1 VSNTIETRKENAAV
15 EDAYLVA
22 LCKKGNLNA
31 FEKLVHS
38 HQKKMINIAYRMI
51 GNYEDA
57 CEVVQDAFVS
67 AYRSIQKFQE
77 KSSFATWLCAI
88 VMNLSRNR
96 LKQIRTRQ
104 HHEPFS
110 VDDPV
115 ISETGKIKADPPSRE
130 PSVLERI
137 EIRDIRLQIQ
147 GCIEGLETEFREVVV
162 LRDIQSF
169 SYGEISDM
177 LKIPEGTVKSR
188 LFRAREALKDCLKQ
202 MMGVL

>member
-1 VSNTIETRKENAAV
+1 MNKNDPAS
-15 EDAYLVA
+15 DAGGDTHLVT
-22 LCKKGNLNA
+22 LCKKGNLDA
-31 FEKLVHS
+31 FGPLVNT
-38 HQKKMINIAYRMI
+38 HQKKMINIAYSMI
-51 GNYEDA
+51 GSYEDA

-67 AYRSIQKFQE
+67 AYRSIQKFQS

-104 HHEPFS
+104 HHEAFS

-115 ISETGKIKADPPSRE
+115 IAETSRIKAAPPSGE
-130 PSVLERI
+130 PSVLENR
-137 EIRDIRLQIQ
+137 
-147 GCIEGLETEFREVVV
+147 LETEFREVVV

-188 LFRAREALKDCLKQ
+188 LFRARQALQDCLKQ
-202 MMGVL
+202 SMGVL

>member
-1 VSNTIETRKENAAV
+1 MSNTIEAKQAKAAD

-31 FEKLVHS
+31 FEKLVNL

-67 AYRSIQKFQE
+67 AYRSIHKFQE
-77 KSSFATWLCAI
+77 KSSFVTWLCAI

-115 ISETGKIKADPPSRE
+115 ISETSRIKADPPSRE

-137 EIRDIRLQIQ
+137 ETRDIRLQVQ

-162 LRDIQSF
+162 LRDMQSF
-169 SYGEISDM
+169 SYEEISDM

-188 LFRAREALKDCLKQ
+188 LFRARQALKHCLKQ
-202 MMGVL
+202 IMGVL